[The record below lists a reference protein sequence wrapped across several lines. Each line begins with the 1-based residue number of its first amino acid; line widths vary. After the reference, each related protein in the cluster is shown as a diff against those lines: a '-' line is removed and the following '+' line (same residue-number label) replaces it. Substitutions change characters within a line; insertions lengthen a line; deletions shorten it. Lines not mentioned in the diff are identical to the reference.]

1 MKDLARPDDLR
12 WLLVALALVLAPLA
26 RDLQWWVPAV
36 AVMLGLWR
44 LHIALRRWALPRLR
58 WMLPLTLLG
67 TTGIFV
73 GYGSLFGRDASI
85 SLLLVML
92 ALKLLESNSRRDL
105 TIAVFL
111 GYFIC
116 VTGFLF
122 SQSILSGLYMV
133 LPVIVLTAT
142 LAGIHHPNGSL
153 VPAFKLRLSGM
164 MLVQSMPLMLVL
176 FVLFPR
182 MPGPL
187 WGVPQDAYRGMSGL
201 SEDMSPGSISQLS
214 RSDAVAFR
222 AEFQGTPP
230 PQQQR
235 YWRGPVFWHY
245 DGRTWRPGNE
255 AQGLPVERVEQVAER
270 VNYSVTLE
278 PHNRR
283 WLFMLDLPAITPADA
298 TLTHD
303 YQLLARQPVRSRL
316 RYAAGSHLDYRLQT
330 ALTDE
335 MRARALQLPQD
346 SNPQTR
352 ALGSRWR
359 AEAPEPA
366 EIARRALDMFRR
378 EPFVYTLTPPLLG
391 ADSVDQFLFSTRRGF
406 CEHYAGSFVFL
417 MRAAGVPARVVT
429 GYQGGEF
436 NPAGN
441 YVLVT
446 QAEAHAWAEIWLEDR
461 GWVRVDPTAA
471 VSPQRIEL
479 SMAAALPAGEP
490 VPVMMRGDYA
500 WLRKLYLN
508 WDALN
513 NHWNQWVLGYNQQRQ
528 MELLARLTGSI
539 LSWQDMAAAL
549 MATAGTLMLSIAVFL
564 LRGRVLRDP
573 LRHEWARFQRKLE
586 RHGVAPAAD
595 EGPLDFARR
604 ACGALPARGAA
615 IRSIAVE
622 YARLRYGA
630 QPDAGSLARLRR
642 DIRNFRI

>member
-1 MKDLARPDDLR
+1 LHGLVVVRLNSVAGEDLEYDTKPGRHVVAVGGNRLSRGLTLEGLTVSYFLRTASMCDALLQMARWYGFRLGYEDLIR
-12 WLLVALALVLAPLA
+12 IWTTDGIASWFSELALVEQSLRDSIIALARAGRRPDQMAIRLRAHSKLLLTARNKATTAAANVDSWSGEHPQTVLLPLSDASRLQRNFGAAEQLVRDVGGVREVVGGLLA
-26 RDLQWWVPAV
+26 RDVQPEIV
-36 AVMLGLWR
+36 
-44 LHIALRRWALPRLR
+44 IDFLR
-58 WMLPLTLLG
+58 
-67 TTGIFV
+67 
-73 GYGSLFGRDASI
+73 
-85 SLLLVML
+85 
-92 ALKLLESNSRRDL
+92 
-105 TIAVFL
+105 
-111 GYFIC
+111 
-116 VTGFLF
+116 
-122 SQSILSGLYMV
+122 
-133 LPVIVLTAT
+133 
-142 LAGIHHPNGSL
+142 
-153 VPAFKLRLSGM
+153 
-164 MLVQSMPLMLVL
+164 
-176 FVLFPR
+176 
-182 MPGPL
+182 
-187 WGVPQDAYRGMSGL
+187 AYQGH
-201 SEDMSPGSISQLS
+201 D
-214 RSDAVAFR
+214 DAVAFR
-222 AEFQGTPP
+222 AEFQGKPP

-255 AQGLPVERVEQVAER
+255 AQALAMENLEQVAER

-283 WLFMLDLPAITPADA
+283 WLFMLDLPATTPANA
-298 TLTHD
+298 MLTHD

-316 RYAAGSHLDYRLQT
+316 RYAASSYLDYRLQ
-330 ALTDE
+330 AVLTDA

-352 ALGSRWR
+352 ALGTRWR
-359 AEAPEPA
+359 TETPEAT

-391 ADSVDQFLFSTRRGF
+391 EDSVDQFLFTTRRGF

-446 QAEAHAWAEIWLEDR
+446 QADAHAWAEIWLEDR
-461 GWVRVDPTAA
+461 GWVRIDPTAA

-490 VPVMMRGDYA
+490 VPIMMRGDYA

-549 MATAGTLMLSIAVFL
+549 MATAGTLMLTVAAFL
-564 LRGRVLRDP
+564 LRGRALRDP
-573 LRHEWARFQRKLE
+573 LRREWARFQRKLE
-586 RHGVAPAAD
+586 RHGVAPATG
-595 EGPLDFARR
+595 EGPLDYARR
-604 ACGALPARGAA
+604 ASGALPAHGAA

-630 QPDAGSLARLRR
+630 PPEASGLARLTR